1 MAVLKRTLF
10 IITRELMLKKQEKW
24 YNNIIITT
32 ETKGITKRKI
42 NTIRASA
49 QSGPHSFAS
58 ITLPAATDSV

>member
-32 ETKGITKRKI
+32 ETTYPKGITKLKI
-42 NTIRASA
+42 NTITASA
-49 QSGPHSFAS
+49 QSGIHLQA
-58 ITLPAATDSV
+58 